1 MNFCYNLNFSK
12 WVNKKKDSNIP
23 WKYCESLPTNIL
35 HVKCKFCSHVWWGG
49 KVRTKHHLVG
59 TKKDVIPCRSVPDE
73 VKEIFLKLLKSKE
86 RKKED
91 NKFDCVEVTR
101 EVSKGKNDLHQMKI
115 NASYKNKEDAI

>member
-1 MNFCYNLNFSK
+1 VNFCYNLNFSK

-91 NKFDCVEVTR
+91 
-101 EVSKGKNDLHQMKI
+101 KI
-115 NASYKNKEDAI
+115 